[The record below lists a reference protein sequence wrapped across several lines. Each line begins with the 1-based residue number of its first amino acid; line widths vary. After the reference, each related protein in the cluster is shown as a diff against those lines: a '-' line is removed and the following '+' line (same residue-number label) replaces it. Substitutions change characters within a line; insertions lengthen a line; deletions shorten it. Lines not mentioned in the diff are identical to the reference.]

1 MIRLPLKPNYLYEL
15 QKLIRW
21 LIPSRSVFCS
31 RQNHQQSHQAPYTC
45 TFHPQITVNP
55 LRYKSSSLT
64 NLDLIFFIYSLNCSH
79 KSLQTDDE
87 KKKKTLANIKDF
99 LPNRQSRSST
109 NWKAGGSNPGCS
121 SLHANVSLGKI
132 LKHKLL
138 FDEFE
143 NIYHSMFRDF

>member
-1 MIRLPLKPNYLYEL
+1 MIRLPLKPNYLYKL

-64 NLDLIFFIYSLNCSH
+64 NPGLNFLYTHWIVLTSLC
-79 KSLQTDDE
+79 KQMT
-87 KKKKTLANIKDF
+87 KKKKTLVNIKDF

-138 FDEFE
+138 FDELE